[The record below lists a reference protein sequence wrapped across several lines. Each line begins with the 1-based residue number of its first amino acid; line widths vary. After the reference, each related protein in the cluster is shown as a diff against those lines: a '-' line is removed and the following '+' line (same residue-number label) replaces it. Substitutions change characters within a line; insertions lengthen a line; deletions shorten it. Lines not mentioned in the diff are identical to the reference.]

1 MTDGPHP
8 AAPAPGTARQ
18 ARLVGALMG
27 CPEGRRLLEDARA
40 SGINLG
46 GERNPT
52 GQPTPLHLSSTAVFM
67 IQDVY
72 ALCRQVDP
80 SGPQTGHFDR
90 ATYIANQLVETA
102 NRYIHAEPLA
112 SQPQPKPASKPQP
125 RPSFMREF
133 TR

>member
-1 MTDGPHP
+1 MTDSPQP
-8 AAPAPGTARQ
+8 SASAPSTARQ

-40 SGINLG
+40 KGINLG
-46 GERNPT
+46 GDRNPT

-67 IQDVY
+67 IQDVH
-72 ALCRQVDP
+72 ALCQQVDP
-80 SGPQTGHFDR
+80 AAARAEHFDR
-90 ATYIANQLVETA
+90 ATDIANQLVETA

-112 SQPQPKPASKPQP
+112 SMPQSRPAIRPQP
-125 RPSFMREF
+125 RPSFLREF